1 MTMKS
6 PPVWQDAL
14 ALVSVRL
21 VLAQL
26 GLVAGVFGF
35 FLLWLRM
42 PDASILELAGSGLL
56 VVLVV
61 SAAGLGESRL
71 ILRLAGRPLKLS
83 SFVRGALLMFVGV
96 ALWFVWSAWF
106 AHVSSNDPMRAG
118 YLNSRVPHQ
127 LRNLL
132 SFEHILLWLGW
143 MWSTIKWLGGGLLA
157 TLIFPL
163 VAGGRPIR
171 ATLIIVRSA
180 SFWFTL
186 LVGTTVATLFTGA
199 LMEWMPRWNLLR
211 GLWVEMFSLGLR
223 LTVVALF
230 DGIVACWLLAT
241 LAVCVRRA
249 DSGYATS
256 AGGPDDS
263 QPRIVETP

>member
-1 MTMKS
+1 VTMKS
-6 PPVWQDAL
+6 PPVWKDAM

-26 GLVAGVFGF
+26 GIMTGVFGF

-56 VVLVV
+56 AVLVV
-61 SAAGLGESRL
+61 AAAGLGETRL
-71 ILRLAGRPLKLS
+71 ILGLAGRPLALRR
-83 SFVRGALLMFVGV
+83 FVCGTLLLFVGV
-96 ALWFVWSAWF
+96 ALWFVWSAWL
-106 AHVSSNDPMRAG
+106 AHAGSYDPMRAG

-143 MWSTIKWLGGGLLA
+143 MGSTVKWLGGGLLA

-163 VAGGRPIR
+163 VAGGRPLR
-171 ATLIIVRSA
+171 ATLMIVRSP

-186 LVGTTVATLFTGA
+186 LVGTTVATLCTGA
-199 LMEWMPRWNLLR
+199 LMAWMPLD
-211 GLWVEMFSLGLR
+211 GLWAEMLSLGLR
-223 LTVVALF
+223 LSVAALF

-249 DSGYATS
+249 DSGYATP